1 MFLFFI
7 TLSALKNSFR
17 IEIYLYEWRVQVFSY
32 IIYIPHN
39 IHSCMRYPTTKA
51 KKERKISLFLF
62 IQNPIKGFM
71 RDSHS
76 YFIQSSHSYLFS
88 LEIIITGSLYKIYV
102 NVFIFSLCLSS
113 EISHKGTLELF
124 FFCTFAFHSLLVSSL
139 TLMGTIFVSMWI
151 ISYE

>member
-1 MFLFFI
+1 MSEEYRF
-7 TLSALKNSFR
+7 
-17 IEIYLYEWRVQVFSY
+17 FSY

-124 FFCTFAFHSLLVSSL
+124 FLLYLCLSFSSCFF
-139 TLMGTIFVSMWI
+139 TYSHGYNICKYVNNIIWI
-151 ISYE
+151 ENGKCNTSV

>member
-1 MFLFFI
+1 MHSKIHLELRFI
-7 TLSALKNSFR
+7 CMSEVYR
-17 IEIYLYEWRVQVFSY
+17 FSY

-39 IHSCMRYPTTKA
+39 IHSCMRYPTTK
-51 KKERKISLFLF
+51 ERKEIFSFLF

-113 EISHKGTLELF
+113 EIRMKEPSN
-124 FFCTFAFHSLLVSSL
+124 FCTFAFFLFLFFRFSHGYNICKYVNN
-139 TLMGTIFVSMWI
+139 I
-151 ISYE
+151 I